1 MTFAQT
7 FFFLNNPFILFLAAQ
22 GLCCCMGFS
31 LVAESGG
38 HSLGAVLLSS
48 FRLLTAVALS
58 LRSAG
63 SRHVRASVVAACELS
78 TGGSQ
83 GLEPR
88 LSSSAACGIFLD
100 QGSNPCL
107 LHWQVDSLP
116 LSHQGS
122 PCTDF
127 IERHDSHYQDNE
139 VG

>member
-1 MTFAQT
+1 
-7 FFFLNNPFILFLAAQ
+7 
-22 GLCCCMGFS
+22 MGFS

-58 LRSAG
+58 VA
-63 SRHVRASVVAACELS
+63 AACELS

-88 LSSSAACGIFLD
+88 LSSSAACGLFLD

-139 VG
+139 VGQYQAFFLGRYPRVSGRTRMQR